1 MTRTTLAIVAI
12 FAALLF
18 AQFTGAARQPLAGK
32 ADNAAAHAAPAATT
46 VEVDQ
51 RALEEL
57 AAWPATR

>member
-1 MTRTTLAIVAI
+1 MTRTLAIVAI

-18 AQFTGAARQPLAGK
+18 AQFIGTARQPVVGS
-32 ADNAAAHAAPAATT
+32 ADNAVGRTATT

>member
-1 MTRTTLAIVAI
+1 MTRTLAIVVI

-18 AQFTGAARQPLAGK
+18 AQFIGAARQPLVGSVEEPV
-32 ADNAAAHAAPAATT
+32 AHAPGATT

-51 RALEEL
+51 RALEDL

>member
-1 MTRTTLAIVAI
+1 MTRTLAIVAI

-18 AQFTGAARQPLAGK
+18 AQFIGAARPPVVGS
-32 ADNAAAHAAPAATT
+32 ADNAVAHAPAATT